1 MAGLSV
7 HTDRIIVILYD
18 KAITYL
24 ERAVKELEED
34 LPTAGD
40 LIRSAQDIVI
50 DLTSS
55 LDLESGSNVAKNLNR
70 IYNFVTKHLTKAN
83 VNHDPQMV
91 REAIAV
97 LEDLNQSWKSISNP
111 IIDSAANV

>member
-24 ERAVKELEED
+24 ERAIKDLEED
-34 LPTAGD
+34 IPTAGD
-40 LIRSAQDIVI
+40 QVRNAQDIII
-50 DLTSS
+50 DLTSA
-55 LDLESGSNVAKNLNR
+55 LDMEGGSNVAKNLNR

-97 LEDLNQSWKSISNP
+97 LEDISQSWKTISN
-111 IIDSAANV
+111 

>member
-24 ERAVKELEED
+24 EQAVKDLDED
-34 LPTAGD
+34 LPAAGD
-40 LIRSAQDIVI
+40 QIRNAQDIII
-50 DLTSS
+50 DLTSA
-55 LDLESGSNVAKNLNR
+55 LDMDGGSNVAKNLNR

-83 VNHDPQMV
+83 VTHNPQMV

-97 LEDLNQSWKSISNP
+97 LEDLSQSWKTISN
-111 IIDSAANV
+111 

>member
-18 KAITYL
+18 KAIAYL
-24 ERAVKELEED
+24 EQAIKDLEED
-34 LPTAGD
+34 LPMAGD
-40 LIRSAQDIVI
+40 QIRNAQDIII
-50 DLTSS
+50 DLSS
-55 LDLESGSNVAKNLNR
+55 ALDMDGGSNVAKNLNR

-83 VNHDPQMV
+83 VTHNPQMV

-97 LEDLNQSWKSISNP
+97 LEDLNQSWKSMS
-111 IIDSAANV
+111 D

>member
-18 KAITYL
+18 KAIAYL
-24 ERAVKELEED
+24 EQALKDLEED

-40 LIRSAQDIVI
+40 QIRNAQDIII
-50 DLTSS
+50 DLTSA
-55 LDLESGSNVAKNLNR
+55 LDMDGGSNVAKNLNR

-83 VNHDPQMV
+83 VTHNPQMV

-97 LEDLNQSWKSISNP
+97 LEDLNQSWKTMSN
-111 IIDSAANV
+111 

>member
-24 ERAVKELEED
+24 EQALKDLEED

-40 LIRSAQDIVI
+40 QIRNAQDIII
-50 DLTSS
+50 DLTSA
-55 LDLESGSNVAKNLNR
+55 LDMDGGSNVATNLNR
-70 IYNFVTKHLTKAN
+70 IYNFVSKHLTKAN
-83 VNHDPQMV
+83 VTHNPQMV

-97 LEDLNQSWKSISNP
+97 LEDLNQSWKSMS
-111 IIDSAANV
+111 D

>member
-40 LIRSAQDIVI
+40 QIRSAQDIII
-50 DLTSS
+50 DLTFA
-55 LDLESGSNVAKNLNR
+55 LDMEGGSNVAKNLNR

-83 VNHDPQMV
+83 VAHNPQMV
-91 REAIAV
+91 REAITV
-97 LEDLNQSWKSISNP
+97 LEDLSQSWKTIS
-111 IIDSAANV
+111 S

>member
-18 KAITYL
+18 KAIAYL
-24 ERAVKELEED
+24 ERAIKDLEED

-40 LIRSAQDIVI
+40 QIRNAQDIII
-50 DLTSS
+50 DLTSA
-55 LDLESGSNVAKNLNR
+55 LDMEGGSNVAKNLNR

-83 VNHDPQMV
+83 VTHNPQMV

-97 LEDLNQSWKSISNP
+97 LEDLSQSWKTIS
-111 IIDSAANV
+111 S